1 MLQRGEKT
9 AEGKVSEIAQDATA
23 VLRSLFCAK
32 NCAALLLGFREQQSV
47 ASY

>member
-23 VLRSLFCAK
+23 VLRALFCAK
-32 NCAALLLGFREQQSV
+32 NYAALLLGFREQQSV